1 MMAPVRS
8 ALESVDRV
16 LRPQG
21 RVFFGWWIVLGG
33 AGIYMLSS
41 ALLMQSYGAYVV
53 LLHRDFGW
61 SKTLLAGAFSM
72 ARIESGILG
81 PLQGW
86 LIDRFGPRAILRIGI
101 VLFGLGFVAFS
112 RVDSLLTFYLT
123 FFLIALGSS
132 LGGFVTVVVSLVS
145 WFDRNRAKALAWS
158 QTGFAVGGLS
168 VPLVILALES
178 FGWRITAFAS
188 GVLIIAVGLPLAQ
201 LFHHRPEDHGEAV
214 DGLLHPPGQGHAQ
227 DERRALVDRSEDV
240 SARDAMRTR
249 AFWCISLGHASALL
263 VVSAVMVH
271 LVPHLTEDLGYS
283 LAEAGWVVALM
294 TTVQMIGLLAGGY
307 LGDRFD
313 KRIIVVVCM
322 VAHAS
327 GLLLVAQATNLAM
340 VVGFALLHG
349 WAWGTRGPL
358 MVAMRADY
366 FGASSFGTIM
376 GFSSLI
382 VMLGMMAGP
391 IVAGY
396 MADRSGSY
404 ESGFT
409 VLAIAALF
417 GSIFFLL
424 ATPPRPRRPRFA
436 EPGDALPTSDL

>member
-1 MMAPVRS
+1 MAPVRS

-214 DGLLHPPGQGHAQ
+214 DGLLQPPGQGNAQ
-227 DERRALVDRSEDV
+227 DEPRALVDRSEDV
-240 SARDAMRTR
+240 SARD
-249 AFWCISLGHASALL
+249 ASALL